1 MMRKAP
7 NIKILSYLLVVF
19 LFLLPQ
25 KGKTQN
31 TLNDIRFKSKGN
43 GIIVEFE
50 FENTISADSIYSW
63 QSDNDWFYFTL
74 HNVTS
79 DTLSLINKTSYPTPI
94 LAIQPIIND
103 KTTQIGIRLSK
114 RVESFELYKKTKTNS
129 INAHLHYSLENFNEI
144 PMVINTNQSQREFDN
159 SFSRSKNWMFLIGS
173 VYVISGLVSK
183 DEKNK
188 NLEIGLS
195 AIVLTYI
202 INKVFNRT

>member
-1 MMRKAP
+1 MRKAF
-7 NIKILSYLLVVF
+7 NIKILSYLLAVF
-19 LFLLPQ
+19 LLILPQ

-31 TLNDIRFKSKGN
+31 ALNDIRFKSKDN

-79 DTLSLINKTSYPTPI
+79 DTLSLINKTSYTSPI
-94 LAIQPIIND
+94 LAFQPIIND
-103 KTTQIGIRLSK
+103 KTTQIGIRLSQ
-114 RVESFELYKKTKTNS
+114 RVESFELYKKTTTNS
-129 INAHLHYSLENFNEI
+129 INAHLHYSLEKFNEI
-144 PMVINTNQSQREFDN
+144 PMAINKNQGQREFDN
-159 SFSRSKNWMFLIGS
+159 SFSRTKNWMFLIGS
-173 VYVISGLVSK
+173 GYVFSGLFSK

>member
-1 MMRKAP
+1 MRKAF
-7 NIKILSYLLVVF
+7 NIKILSYLIAVF
-19 LFLLPQ
+19 LLILPQ

-31 TLNDIRFKSKGN
+31 ALNDIRFKSKDN

-79 DTLSLINKTSYPTPI
+79 DTLSLINETSYTSPI
-94 LAIQPIIND
+94 LAFQPIIND
-103 KTTQIGIRLSK
+103 KTTQIGIRLSQ

-129 INAHLHYSLENFNEI
+129 INAHLHYSLEKFNEI
-144 PMVINTNQSQREFDN
+144 PMAISKNQSQREFDN

-173 VYVISGLVSK
+173 GYVFSGLFSK

-202 INKVFNRT
+202 INKIFNRT

>member
-1 MMRKAP
+1 MAP
-7 NIKILSYLLVVF
+7 NIKSLSYLIVVF
-19 LFLLPQ
+19 LFILPQ
-25 KGKTQN
+25 KGITQN
-31 TLNDIRFKSKGN
+31 TLNDIRFKSKDN

-79 DTLSLINKTSYPTPI
+79 DTLSLINKTYYTFPI
-94 LAIQPIIND
+94 LNFQPIIND
-103 KTTQIGIRLSK
+103 KTTQIGIRLSQ

-129 INAHLHYSLENFNEI
+129 INAHLHYSLEKFNEI
-144 PMVINTNQSQREFDN
+144 PMAIKKNQSQREFDN

-173 VYVISGLVSK
+173 GYAISGLVSK

-195 AIVLTYI
+195 AIFLTYI
-202 INKVFNRT
+202 IDKVLYRK

>member
-1 MMRKAP
+1 MRKAF
-7 NIKILSYLLVVF
+7 NIKILSYLLAVF
-19 LFLLPQ
+19 LLILPQ

-31 TLNDIRFKSKGN
+31 ALNDIRFKSKDN

-79 DTLSLINKTSYPTPI
+79 DTLSLINKTSYTSPI
-94 LAIQPIIND
+94 LAFQPIIND
-103 KTTQIGIRLSK
+103 KTTQIGIRLSQ

-129 INAHLHYSLENFNEI
+129 INAHLHYSLEKFNEI
-144 PMVINTNQSQREFDN
+144 PMAINKNQGQREFDN
-159 SFSRSKNWMFLIGS
+159 SFSRTKNWMFLIGS
-173 VYVISGLVSK
+173 GYVFSGLFSK

>member
-1 MMRKAP
+1 MRRAP
-7 NIKILSYLLVVF
+7 NIKALSYLLVVF
-19 LFLLPQ
+19 VFILPQ

-31 TLNDIRFKSKGN
+31 TLNDIKFKSKDN
-43 GIIVEFE
+43 GIIVEFD

-79 DTLSLINKTSYPTPI
+79 DTLSLMNKTSYTSPI
-94 LAIQPIIND
+94 LAFQPIIND
-103 KTTQIGIRLSK
+103 KTTQIGIRLAQ
-114 RVESFELYKKTKTNS
+114 RVESFELYKKNKTNS
-129 INAHLHYSLENFNEI
+129 INAHLHYSLEKFNEI
-144 PMVINTNQSQREFDN
+144 PIASNMNQSQREFDD

-173 VYVISGLVSK
+173 GYVISGLVSK

-195 AIVLTYI
+195 TIFLTYV
-202 INKVFNRT
+202 INKVFHRT

>member
-1 MMRKAP
+1 MRKAF
-7 NIKILSYLLVVF
+7 NIKILSYLLAVF
-19 LFLLPQ
+19 LLILPQ

-31 TLNDIRFKSKGN
+31 ALNDIRFKSKDN

-79 DTLSLINKTSYPTPI
+79 DTLSLINKTSYTSPI
-94 LAIQPIIND
+94 LAFQPIIND
-103 KTTQIGIRLSK
+103 KTTQIGIRLSQ
-114 RVESFELYKKTKTNS
+114 RVESFELYKRTKTNS
-129 INAHLHYSLENFNEI
+129 INAHLHYSLEKFNEI
-144 PMVINTNQSQREFDN
+144 AMASNKNQSQREFDN

-173 VYVISGLVSK
+173 GYVISSLVSK
-183 DEKNK
+183 DEENK

-195 AIVLTYI
+195 AIFLTYI
-202 INKVFNRT
+202 IDKVFNRT

>member
-1 MMRKAP
+1 MMRKAF
-7 NIKILSYLLVVF
+7 NIKILSYLLAVF
-19 LFLLPQ
+19 LLILPQ

-31 TLNDIRFKSKGN
+31 ALNDIRFKSKDN

-79 DTLSLINKTSYPTPI
+79 DTLSLINKTSYTSPI
-94 LAIQPIIND
+94 LAFQPIIND
-103 KTTQIGIRLSK
+103 KTTQIGIRIAQ
-114 RVESFELYKKTKTNS
+114 RVESFELYKKNKTNS
-129 INAHLHYSLENFNEI
+129 INAHLHYSLEKFNEI
-144 PMVINTNQSQREFDN
+144 PMAINKNQGQREFDN
-159 SFSRSKNWMFLIGS
+159 SFSHTKNWMFLIGS
-173 VYVISGLVSK
+173 GYVFSGLFSK

-195 AIVLTYI
+195 TIVLTYI
-202 INKVFNRT
+202 IDKVFNRT

>member
-1 MMRKAP
+1 MRKAF
-7 NIKILSYLLVVF
+7 NIKILSYLLAVF
-19 LFLLPQ
+19 LLILPQ

-31 TLNDIRFKSKGN
+31 ALNDIRFKSKDN

-79 DTLSLINKTSYPTPI
+79 DTLSLINKTSYTSPI
-94 LAIQPIIND
+94 LAFQPIIND
-103 KTTQIGIRLSK
+103 KTTQIGIRLSQ

-129 INAHLHYSLENFNEI
+129 INAHLHYSLEKFNEI
-144 PMVINTNQSQREFDN
+144 PMAINKNQSQKEFDN

-173 VYVISGLVSK
+173 GYVFSGLFSK

-202 INKVFNRT
+202 INKVFNLT

>member
-1 MMRKAP
+1 MRKAF
-7 NIKILSYLLVVF
+7 NIKILSYLLAVF
-19 LFLLPQ
+19 LLILPQ

-31 TLNDIRFKSKGN
+31 ALNDIRFKSKDN

-79 DTLSLINKTSYPTPI
+79 DTLSLINKTSYTSPI
-94 LAIQPIIND
+94 LAFQPIIND
-103 KTTQIGIRLSK
+103 KTTQIGIRLSQ

-129 INAHLHYSLENFNEI
+129 INAHLHYSLEKFNEI
-144 PMVINTNQSQREFDN
+144 PMAINKNQGQREFDN
-159 SFSRSKNWMFLIGS
+159 SFSRTKNWMFLIGS
-173 VYVISGLVSK
+173 GYVFSGLFSK

-195 AIVLTYI
+195 TIVLTYI

>member
-1 MMRKAP
+1 MRKAP

-19 LFLLPQ
+19 LLILPQ

-31 TLNDIRFKSKGN
+31 TLNDIRFKSKDN

-79 DTLSLINKTSYPTPI
+79 DTLSLINKTSYTSPI
-94 LAIQPIIND
+94 LTFQPIIND
-103 KTTQIGIRLSK
+103 KTTQIGIRLSQ

-129 INAHLHYSLENFNEI
+129 INAHLHYSLEKFNEI
-144 PMVINTNQSQREFDN
+144 PMAINKNQGQREFDN
-159 SFSRSKNWMFLIGS
+159 SFSRTKNWMFLIGS
-173 VYVISGLVSK
+173 GYVFSGLFSK

-202 INKVFNRT
+202 INKIFNRT

>member
-1 MMRKAP
+1 MRKAP

-19 LFLLPQ
+19 MFILPQ

-31 TLNDIRFKSKGN
+31 RLNNIRFKSKDN
-43 GIIVEFE
+43 GIIVEFD
-50 FENTISADSIYSW
+50 FKKTISADSIYSW

-74 HNVTS
+74 HNIAS
-79 DTLSLINKTSYPTPI
+79 DTLSLINETSYTFPI
-94 LAIQPIIND
+94 LAFQPIIND
-103 KTTQIGIRLSK
+103 KTTQIGIRLSQ

-129 INAHLHYSLENFNEI
+129 INAHLHYSVEKFNEI
-144 PMVINTNQSQREFDN
+144 TMAINKNQSQREFDN

-173 VYVISGLVSK
+173 GYVISGLVSK

-195 AIVLTYI
+195 TIFLTYI

>member
-1 MMRKAP
+1 MRKAF
-7 NIKILSYLLVVF
+7 NIKILSYLLAVF
-19 LFLLPQ
+19 LLILPQ

-31 TLNDIRFKSKGN
+31 TLNDIRFKSKDN

-79 DTLSLINKTSYPTPI
+79 DTLSLINKTSYTSPI
-94 LAIQPIIND
+94 LAFQPIIND
-103 KTTQIGIRLSK
+103 KTTQIGIRLSQ

-129 INAHLHYSLENFNEI
+129 INAHLHYSLEKFNEI
-144 PMVINTNQSQREFDN
+144 PMAINKNQGQREFDN
-159 SFSRSKNWMFLIGS
+159 SFSRTKNWMFLIGS
-173 VYVISGLVSK
+173 GYVFSGLFSK

-202 INKVFNRT
+202 INKVFNST

>member
-1 MMRKAP
+1 MRKAP

-19 LFLLPQ
+19 LLILPQ

-31 TLNDIRFKSKGN
+31 TLYEIRLKSKDN

-79 DTLSLINKTSYPTPI
+79 DTLSLINKTSYTSPI
-94 LAIQPIIND
+94 LAFQPIIND
-103 KTTQIGIRLSK
+103 KTTQIGIRLSQ

-129 INAHLHYSLENFNEI
+129 INAHLHYSLEKFNEI
-144 PMVINTNQSQREFDN
+144 PMAINKNQGQREFDN
-159 SFSRSKNWMFLIGS
+159 SFSRTKNWMFLIGS
-173 VYVISGLVSK
+173 GYVFSGLFSK

-195 AIVLTYI
+195 TIVLTYI